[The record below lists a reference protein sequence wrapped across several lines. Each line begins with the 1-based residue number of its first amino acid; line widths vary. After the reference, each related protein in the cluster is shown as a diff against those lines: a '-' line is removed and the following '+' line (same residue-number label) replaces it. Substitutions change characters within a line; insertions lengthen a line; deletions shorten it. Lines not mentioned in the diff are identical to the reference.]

1 MDGCTQSLKIINNL
15 AYRISDLTSNPEAR
29 TTIKKWNAVLA
40 EGLLRLELAI
50 RDVSGL
56 IPSSE
61 SVAELKCKRPFFLF

>member
-1 MDGCTQSLKIINNL
+1 MEGCTQSLKIINNL
-15 AYRISDLTSNPEAR
+15 AYRISDLTSNPESR
-29 TTIKKWNAVLA
+29 KTIKKWNAVLA

-61 SVAELKCKRPFFLF
+61 SVGELKG